1 MHPVGPLPPRV
12 YWLRRVIILVL
23 AVVVLLGLVYLVVG
37 RRSASTAASGDSSSS
52 SSSVRP
58 SMTGVL
64 AATSSSK
71 TSTTSSAEP
80 TTEVPT
86 SSPEPEPA
94 PASTPEPSPA
104 APSPDPAAVPSET
117 VASEPAPVE
126 PAPVEPP
133 PPATTEEPPPPPVR
147 QQDAEGRDLCFDN
160 EITLTAVASG
170 PYGFGQQP
178 VIGVRVQNT
187 GAVPCTRD
195 VSASLQVFTVLGADG
210 SHIWST
216 SDCFPGQGTEVRT
229 LAPGETLEYQV
240 KWSGTTSQPGCTGDR
255 VPVPV
260 GSYQLIAAIGGVQ
273 SGPTP
278 FEITG

>member
-23 AVVVLLGLVYLVVG
+23 AVVVLLGLVYLIS
-37 RRSASTAASGDSSSS
+37 RRASSDTTSGATSSSS
-52 SSSVRP
+52 STSVRP

-64 AATSSSK
+64 ASTSRSSSVSS
-71 TSTTSSAEP
+71 STA
-80 TTEVPT
+80 PT
-86 SSPEPEPA
+86 SSEPTSEAAPMTTPEA
-94 PASTPEPSPA
+94 PSVESSVEPSPA
-104 APSPDPAAVPSET
+104 AAPSET
-117 VASEPAPVE
+117 PSSE

-133 PPATTEEPPPPPVR
+133 PPATTEEPAPPPER
-147 QQDAEGRDLCFDN
+147 QKDAEGRDLCFDN
-160 EITLTAVASG
+160 EITLTAIATG
-170 PYGFGQQP
+170 PFTFGQQP

-187 GAVPCTRD
+187 GAVACTRD

-210 SHIWST
+210 SHVWST

-255 VPVPV
+255 VQVPV
-260 GSYQLIAAIGGVQ
+260 GSYQLFAAIGGVQ

>member
-1 MHPVGPLPPRV
+1 M
-12 YWLRRVIILVL
+12 YWLRRVIILVV
-23 AVVVLLGLVYLVVG
+23 AVVVLLGLVYLVMG
-37 RRSASTAASGDSSSS
+37 NRSTSGATSGSSSSS

-64 AATSSSK
+64 ASSSTSSSSDAP
-71 TSTTSSAEP
+71 STEP
-80 TTEVPT
+80 STEALPS
-86 SSPEPEPA
+86 SSPEPESVPETSEI
-94 PASTPEPSPA
+94 PPTPSETPVEPSPA
-104 APSPDPAAVPSET
+104 AAPSESVT
-117 VASEPAPVE
+117 APVE
-126 PAPVEPP
+126 PAP
-133 PPATTEEPPPPPVR
+133 PATSEEPAPPPVR
-147 QQDAEGRDLCFDN
+147 QQDDQGRDLCFDN
-160 EITLTAVASG
+160 ELTLTAVAAG
-170 PYGFGQQP
+170 PYAFGQQP

-187 GAVPCTRD
+187 GGVPCTRD

-255 VPVPV
+255 VKVPA
-260 GSYQLIAAIGGVQ
+260 GSYQLFAAIGGVQ